1 MENALLDVAMAD
13 SVDFAEVKEE
23 VLATAM
29 STITWSIM
37 PEPSK

>member
-1 MENALLDVAMAD
+1 MDNTLLDVAMAD
-13 SVDFAEVKEE
+13 AIEFAEIKEE